1 MDIETALQTLDTE
14 YRSISEE
21 QSLTTDELLK
31 QSLKKRMDI
40 IEFSK
45 QELEQ
50 KYETKKE
57 EWKQLKELSEKKIS
71 LELDI
76 KNCDE

>member
-21 QSLTTDELLK
+21 QSLTTDELFK